1 MKIMV
6 INGPNLNLLGI
17 REPEIYGNRTFSDLE
32 EMIES
37 YCENKGIEVVSL
49 QSNSE
54 GEIID
59 FIHHAL
65 GNYDGIV
72 INPGAYTHYSY
83 AIADALAAVALPTV
97 EVHISNIHKRE
108 EFRHKSVTAPLCIG
122 QICGLGFK
130 GYTLAMDFLAEHINT
145 LNLAD
150 EVEDDDFDDKNA
162 EE

>member
-1 MKIMV
+1 MAKKIMV
-6 INGPNLNLLGI
+6 INGPNLNMLGI
-17 REPEIYGNRTFSDLE
+17 REPGVYGNKSYADLE
-32 EMIES
+32 AYIED
-37 YCENKGIEVVSL
+37 YAAKIDMEATVL

-83 AIADALAAVALPTV
+83 AIHDALSSVNIPAI

-108 EFRHKSVTAPLCIG
+108 EFRRKSVTAPACIG
-122 QICGLGFK
+122 QICGLGFR
-130 GYTLAMDFLAEHINT
+130 GYLLALDYLKEEVSVIN
-145 LNLAD
+145 
-150 EVEDDDFDDKNA
+150 ED
-162 EE
+162 